1 LRKDPWRRR
10 PPGGAEAAADGTRNA
25 RRVRAGCVAAAV
37 EARLDLPAYASLL
50 AAQVDG
56 CHIFIR
62 EDVVRRAYNL
72 RCRICETHLRA
83 AAVQHQGQLQRF
95 CQARL
100 IARPLLRQC
109 HADAASCAQKCSR
122 FHPLSAYTGDMR
134 TCAAKL
140 LLQWE
145 RRREQLIAS
154 GGVPRGRGVALLIA
168 RAAAAASADATAE
181 AEGGG
186 NGDETTMTTMT
197 QGEAAALSVSADG
210 QGIGFE
216 QGAGADAVPE
226 AAPEPQTA
234 AAARAAARAARAAA
248 ASALGI
254 LATQA

>member
-1 LRKDPWRRR
+1 M
-10 PPGGAEAAADGTRNA
+10 
-25 RRVRAGCVAAAV
+25 
-37 EARLDLPAYASLL
+37 
-50 AAQVDG
+50 
-56 CHIFIR
+56 
-62 EDVVRRAYNL
+62 RRAYNL
-72 RCRICETHLRA
+72 RYRVCETHLRA
-83 AAVQHQGQLQRF
+83 AAVQQQGQLQRF

-100 IARPLLRQC
+100 TAL
-109 HADAASCAQKCSR
+109 HGAVSAADAASRAQKCSR